1 MSTTTFAPIPVGTV
15 LNKDIILT
23 HTPTALPKGIVTIHY
38 PARLEA
44 MALDPSKVAEREDR
58 IYEAGQIDLTVSIYK
73 HVTIRII
80 QGEGEII
87 ISNSTPRQALVR
99 HAAEVMKQT
108 LGFKQSIAIK
118 MSEDLSLRHCGLGS
132 SSGSI
137 AAVASAINELFSRPL
152 SPAAISQLCAQNH
165 GEEIDNDTNHIIPV
179 QCLGGSV
186 VSGNYDGGLLV
197 LAGRAIPIFTMN
209 IPSTL
214 SVVVGI
220 PNDFTHP
227 DSSQLMQQEA
237 ENMDGFIET
246 GEMYAQ
252 TIAYALVHSVLP
264 ELAHGSLKACKELV
278 YQYRWNMGSI
288 RNCSF
293 VLPRINDIAETLRK
307 YQHDPDIALFSLSSV
322 GPGFFALTVNP
333 EKVTEDFEA
342 LNMQTITTRV
352 HNGTYAI
359 GDYYNET
366 K

>member
-15 LNKDIILT
+15 MNSGVNLTNK
-23 HTPTALPKGIVTIHY
+23 PTLISTGMVTIHY

-44 MALDPSKVAEREDR
+44 MALDPSKVAERKDR
-58 IYEAGQIDLTVSIYK
+58 IYDAGQIDLTVSIYK
-73 HVTIRII
+73 HVTVQVIP
-80 QGEGEII
+80 GEDEII
-87 ISNSTPRQALVR
+87 ISDSTPRQALVR

-108 LGFKQSIAIK
+108 IGFKQSISIQ

-152 SPAAISQLCAQNH
+152 SPATISRLCAQNH
-165 GEEIDNDTNHIIPV
+165 GEEIDDDNTHIIPV

-186 VSGNYDGGLLV
+186 VSGNYEGGLLII
-197 LAGRAIPIFTMN
+197 AGRATPIFTMN

-214 SVVVGI
+214 SVVIGI

-227 DSSQLMQQEA
+227 DSSLLMQQEA
-237 ENMDGFIET
+237 NNMNGFVET
-246 GEMYAQ
+246 GEKYAQ
-252 TIAYALVHSVLP
+252 NIAYKMLHSVLP
-264 ELAHGSLKACKELV
+264 DLAHGSLEACKELV

-293 VLPRINDIAETLRK
+293 VLPRINDIAESLRK

-322 GPGFFALTVNP
+322 GPGFFALTSNP
-333 EKVTEDFEA
+333 EKVIKDFEA
-342 LNMQTITTRV
+342 LNMQTITTKV
-352 HNGTYAI
+352 HNGIYRI
-359 GDYYNET
+359 GDHDAT